1 MKKQVQIQYV
11 IEKLSYFCQYVKIN
25 NRNSFTDINLLA
37 EGFLMNL
44 VNIVLGLDLCNLN
57 EQQIN
62 YPGVDLGDLFAK
74 IAFQVTSKKDSKKI
88 IETYETV
95 LKDYKGIGKVTDVF
109 SEHIYFLIID
119 EKKTIFQKKTLE
131 QITRA
136 SQGRF
141 HETDILDINDI
152 IKKVVSLYDKD
163 YERFMQVYY
172 LISRTIDTLPFIP
185 TDKIVVEEI
194 LTCFNRPAFTVA
206 FRDEC
211 NLGDFDAAIMNT
223 ISLINTGKSVD
234 GILLKYNVN
243 DVNDKVIKGRL
254 AEIVTG
260 LNYLRKI
267 FTEMKKRGYAT
278 ECECGDPKCKM
289 IFNNDF
295 EFCWLMNDLRIVI
308 LFFADKLAQSVGCD
322 FNVFPEYMEIKKC
335 GETSEKLRVCMDEV
349 YAYHN
354 AKLSR

>member
-11 IEKLSYFCQYVKIN
+11 TEKLSYFCHYVKMS
-25 NRNSFTDINLLA
+25 NRNSFTDINVHA

-44 VNIVLGLDLCNLN
+44 LNMILGLDLQNLN

-62 YPGVDLGDLFAK
+62 YPGVDLGDISAK

-95 LKDYKGIGKVTDVF
+95 FKDYKGIGMVADTF
-109 SEHIYFLIID
+109 SEHIYFLVID
-119 EKKTIFQKKTLE
+119 EKKTVFQKKTLE
-131 QITRA
+131 QITRV

-141 HETDILDINDI
+141 QETDILDINDI
-152 IKKVVSLYDKD
+152 IKKVVALYDKD
-163 YERFMQVYY
+163 YERFMQVYN
-172 LISRTIDTLPFIP
+172 LISQTVESLPSIP

-211 NLGDFDAAIMNT
+211 NLGDFDAAIRNT
-223 ISLINTGKSVD
+223 VSLINTGKSAD
-234 GILLKYNVN
+234 GMSLTYNVS
-243 DVNDKVIKGRL
+243 DVNDKVTKGRL
-254 AEIVTG
+254 AEIVSG

-267 FTEMKKRGYAT
+267 FAEMKTRGYAT
-278 ECECGDPKCKM
+278 KCKCGDQKCKV

-295 EFCWLMNDLRIVI
+295 EFCWLMNDLRLVV

-322 FNVFPEYMEIKKC
+322 FNVFPEYMEIKEC
-335 GETSEKLRVCMDEV
+335 GATSQKLRECMEGV
-349 YAYHN
+349 YLYHS
-354 AKLSR
+354 ARL

>member
-11 IEKLSYFCQYVKIN
+11 TEKLSYFCHYVKMS
-25 NRNSFTDINLLA
+25 NRNSFTDINVHA
-37 EGFLMNL
+37 EGFLMNIL
-44 VNIVLGLDLCNLN
+44 NMILGLDLQNLN

-62 YPGVDLGDLFAK
+62 YPGVDLGDISAK

-95 LKDYKGIGKVTDVF
+95 FKDYKGIGTVADIF
-109 SEHIYFLIID
+109 SEHIYFLVIH
-119 EKKTIFQKKTLE
+119 EKKTVFQKKTLE
-131 QITRA
+131 QITRV

-141 HETDILDINDI
+141 QETDILDINDI
-152 IKKVVSLYDKD
+152 IKKVVALYDKD
-163 YERFMQVYY
+163 YERFMQVYN
-172 LISRTIDTLPFIP
+172 LISRTVDTLPFIP
-185 TDKIVVEEI
+185 TDKIVVEEM

-211 NLGDFDAAIMNT
+211 NLGDFDAAIKNT
-223 ISLINTGKSVD
+223 ISLINTGKSSD
-234 GILLKYNVN
+234 GMLLKYNVN
-243 DVNDKVIKGRL
+243 DINDRVIKGRL
-254 AEIVTG
+254 SEIVAG

-267 FTEMKKRGYAT
+267 FAEMKKRGYAT
-278 ECECGDPKCKM
+278 ECKCGDPKCKM

-308 LFFADKLAQSVGCD
+308 LFFADKLAQLVGCD
-322 FNVFPEYMEIKKC
+322 FNVFPEYMEIKEC

-349 YAYHN
+349 YTYHN

>member
-11 IEKLSYFCQYVKIN
+11 IDKLSYFCHYVKIN
-25 NRNSFTDINLLA
+25 NRNSFTDINALA

-44 VNIVLGLDLCNLN
+44 VNIVLGLDLQNLN

-62 YPGVDLGDLFAK
+62 YPGVDLGDISAK

-88 IETYETV
+88 IDTYETV
-95 LKDYKGIGKVTDVF
+95 FKDYKGIGTVADIF
-109 SEHIYFLIID
+109 SKHIYFLVID
-119 EKKTIFQKKTLE
+119 EKKTVFQKKTLE
-131 QITRA
+131 QITRV

-141 HETDILDINDI
+141 QETDILDINDI
-152 IKKVVSLYDKD
+152 IKKVVALYDKD
-163 YERFMQVYY
+163 YERFMQVYH
-172 LISRTIDTLPFIP
+172 LISRMVDTLPFIP

-211 NLGDFDAAIMNT
+211 NLGDFDAAIKNT
-223 ISLINTGKSVD
+223 ISLINTGKSED
-234 GILLKYNVN
+234 RMLLKYNVN
-243 DVNDKVIKGRL
+243 DVNDKVSKERL
-254 AEIVTG
+254 SEIIMG

-267 FTEMKKRGYAT
+267 FAEMKKRGYAT
-278 ECECGDPKCKM
+278 ECKCGDPKCKM

-295 EFCWLMNDLRIVI
+295 EFCGLMNDLRIVV

-322 FNVFPEYMEIKKC
+322 FNVFPEYMEIKEC

-349 YAYHN
+349 YLYYN

>member
-11 IEKLSYFCQYVKIN
+11 TEKLSYFCHYVKMS
-25 NRNSFTDINLLA
+25 NRNSFTDINVHA
-37 EGFLMNL
+37 EGFLMNIL
-44 VNIVLGLDLCNLN
+44 NMILGLDLQNLN

-62 YPGVDLGDLFAK
+62 YPGVDLGDISAK

-95 LKDYKGIGKVTDVF
+95 FKDYKGIGTVADIF
-109 SEHIYFLIID
+109 SEHIYFLVID
-119 EKKTIFQKKTLE
+119 EKKTVFQKKTLE
-131 QITRA
+131 QITRV

-141 HETDILDINDI
+141 QETDILDINDI
-152 IKKVVSLYDKD
+152 IKKIVALYDKD
-163 YERFMQVYY
+163 YERFMQVYH
-172 LISRTIDTLPFIP
+172 LISRTVDTLPFIP

-211 NLGDFDAAIMNT
+211 NLGDFDAAIKNT
-223 ISLINTGKSVD
+223 VSLINTGKSVD
-234 GILLKYNVN
+234 GMLLKYNVN
-243 DVNDKVIKGRL
+243 DVNDKVTKGRL
-254 AEIVTG
+254 SEIVTG

-267 FTEMKKRGYAT
+267 FAEMKKRGYAT
-278 ECECGDPKCKM
+278 ECKCGDPKCKL

-295 EFCWLMNDLRIVI
+295 DFCWLMNDLRLVV

-322 FNVFPEYMEIKKC
+322 FNVFPEYMEIREC
-335 GETSEKLRVCMDEV
+335 GATGEKLKECMEEV
-349 YAYHN
+349 YLYHN
-354 AKLSR
+354 VRLSR

>member
-11 IEKLSYFCQYVKIN
+11 TEKLSYFCHYVKMS
-25 NRNSFTDINLLA
+25 NRNSFTDINVHA

-44 VNIVLGLDLCNLN
+44 LNMILGLDLQNLN

-62 YPGVDLGDLFAK
+62 YPGVDLGDISAK

-95 LKDYKGIGKVTDVF
+95 FKDYKGIGMVADTF
-109 SEHIYFLIID
+109 SEHIYFLVID
-119 EKKTIFQKKTLE
+119 EKKTVFQKKTLE
-131 QITRA
+131 QITRV

-141 HETDILDINDI
+141 QETDILDINDI
-152 IKKVVSLYDKD
+152 IKKVVALYDKD
-163 YERFMQVYY
+163 YERFMQVYN
-172 LISRTIDTLPFIP
+172 LISQTVESLPSIP

-211 NLGDFDAAIMNT
+211 NLGDFDAAIRNT
-223 ISLINTGKSVD
+223 VSLINTGKSAD
-234 GILLKYNVN
+234 GMSLTYNVS
-243 DVNDKVIKGRL
+243 DVNDKVTKGRL
-254 AEIVTG
+254 AEIVSG

-267 FTEMKKRGYAT
+267 FAEMKTRGYAT
-278 ECECGDPKCKM
+278 KCKCGDPKCKV

-295 EFCWLMNDLRIVI
+295 EFCWLMNDLRLVV

-322 FNVFPEYMEIKKC
+322 FNVFPEYMEIKEC
-335 GETSEKLRVCMDEV
+335 GATSQKLRECMEET
-349 YAYHN
+349 YLYHS
-354 AKLSR
+354 ARL